1 MNLFIWLWLY
11 SLVSAAC
18 DISHALWSPDYGDTV
33 IEDLSQALPGV
44 GVKQFKTLN
53 PGVNPNRIMS
63 GETYTVPYGPEI
75 TIITPATWSGN
86 CPKTLLLHGEETTQ
100 DASTPSKPLKP
111 SVTTESDLNT
121 SHPTSGTTHDEAT
134 TRTSTSTGTSTGLI
148 TTTSSTSTLVEK
160 DSTTTKSYEATF
172 STDSEPTNQ
181 PTDTTSKSVDP
192 TTTSTS
198 VSQNTVNSTP
208 TSVPKDVPATESHK
222 STDSTDS
229 NPTGQTTGVT
239 SYNVNTAAKPT
250 KVSKEAESLTTA
262 SAETSSPTTGSH
274 KTADA
279 SDSRPTSSA
288 TDVTTQNVNPT
299 TTESA
304 KPHSPT
310 TGSHKTA
317 DTTDGKP
324 AAQATTDVTT
334 ETSDP
339 VTTTSGEIEAPT
351 TGSCP
356 CWTDCKLQ
364 KEDSTYSKK
373 IELAVAKSFC
383 NQFNKAPLA
392 AKNPSKISEHSR
404 FVVGA
409 HISPGCTKSELDE
422 AKCLEYLEEI
432 ENQCPRT
439 GGFFERGCFY
449 VWIMKRET
457 T

>member
-18 DISHALWSPDYGDTV
+18 DISHALWSPDYGETV

-75 TIITPATWSGN
+75 TIITPATWSRN
-86 CPKTLLLHGEETTQ
+86 CPKTLLLHGEEKAQ
-100 DASTPSKPLKP
+100 DASTPSKPLTP
-111 SVTTESDLNT
+111 PATAGSDLYT
-121 SHPTSGTTHDEAT
+121 SQPTSGTMYDET
-134 TRTSTSTGTSTGLI
+134 ITRISTSTGTGTGLI
-148 TTTSSTSTLVEK
+148 TTTSSTST
-160 DSTTTKSYEATF
+160 S
-172 STDSEPTNQ
+172 
-181 PTDTTSKSVDP
+181 
-192 TTTSTS
+192 
-198 VSQNTVNSTP
+198 
-208 TSVPKDVPATESHK
+208 
-222 STDSTDS
+222 
-229 NPTGQTTGVT
+229 
-239 SYNVNTAAKPT
+239 
-250 KVSKEAESLTTA
+250 VSKEAENLTTA
-262 SAETSSPTTGSH
+262 SAE
-274 KTADA
+274 A
-279 SDSRPTSSA
+279 
-288 TDVTTQNVNPT
+288 N
-299 TTESA
+299 
-304 KPHSPT
+304 SPT

-317 DTTDGKP
+317 DTTDSKP

-334 ETSDP
+334 GTSKP
-339 VTTTSGEIEAPT
+339 ATTKSGEIEAPT

-373 IELAVAKSFC
+373 IGLAVAELFC
-383 NQFNKAPLA
+383 NQFNEAPLA

>member
-18 DISHALWSPDYGDTV
+18 DISHALWSPDYGETV

-75 TIITPATWSGN
+75 TIITPATWSRN
-86 CPKTLLLHGEETTQ
+86 CPKTLLLHGEEKAQ
-100 DASTPSKPLKP
+100 DASTPSKPLTP
-111 SVTTESDLNT
+111 PATAESDLYT
-121 SHPTSGTTHDEAT
+121 SQPTSGTMYDET
-134 TRTSTSTGTSTGLI
+134 ITRISTSTGTGTGLI
-148 TTTSSTSTLVEK
+148 STTSSTSTSVEK
-160 DSTTTKSYEATF
+160 GSTTTKSYEATF
-172 STDSEPTNQ
+172 FTDSEPTNQ
-181 PTDTTSKSVDP
+181 PSDATSKSVDP

-208 TSVPKDVPATESHK
+208 TSVPKGVPATKSHK
-222 STDSTDS
+222 STDSSDS
-229 NPTGQTTGVT
+229 NPAGQTTGIT
-239 SYNVNTAAKPT
+239 SHNVNTVAKPT
-250 KVSKEAESLTTA
+250 KVSKEAENLTTA
-262 SAETSSPTTGSH
+262 SAE
-274 KTADA
+274 A
-279 SDSRPTSSA
+279 
-288 TDVTTQNVNPT
+288 N
-299 TTESA
+299 
-304 KPHSPT
+304 SPT

-317 DTTDGKP
+317 DTTDSKP

-334 ETSDP
+334 GTSKP
-339 VTTTSGEIEAPT
+339 ATTKSGEIEAPT

-373 IELAVAKSFC
+373 IGLAVAELFC
-383 NQFNKAPLA
+383 NQFNEAPLA

-409 HISPGCTKSELDE
+409 HMSPGCTKSELDE